1 MTIRKHELFIPD
13 NSSQEKAFE
22 KTTDFGVVAHAD
34 DLEMM
39 CCSAITNSYNS
50 NDKVFSGLVLTNGS
64 GASNIGQVILTES
77 EMVNT
82 RILEQNQA
90 ASIGRYGFI
99 AQLGYSSL
107 EAKDQKN
114 KDDIVEAL
122 SWYISR
128 ARPDRIYIHNLAD
141 KHSTHVVASLR
152 VLDALRS
159 LKDTY
164 KPKKLLAC
172 EIWRNLDW
180 LSDKEKVALPVLNN
194 KELIKEL
201 IQNYKSQ
208 IFSGKR
214 YDLALLGRLQANA
227 TFLDPYSED
236 TAPLV
241 SFAMD
246 VTHLIDEPR
255 EKTLEFI
262 DEKIS
267 TFRND
272 VVDTIKTYL

>member
-1 MTIRKHELFIPD
+1 MSIKKHELFIPD
-13 NSSQEKAFE
+13 NSSQEVAFS

-64 GASNIGQVILTES
+64 GASNIGQVILTEA

-90 ASIGRYGFI
+90 ATIGRYGFI

-107 EAKDQKN
+107 EAKEAKYKQ
-114 KDDIVEAL
+114 DIIEAL
-122 SWYISR
+122 SWYIEQSK
-128 ARPDRIYIHNLAD
+128 PERIYIHNLAD

-159 LKDTY
+159 LKDKY
-164 KPKKLLAC
+164 KPKQLLAC

-180 LSDKEKVALPVLNN
+180 LSDKEKVALPVLDN

-201 IQNYKSQ
+201 IQNFKSQ

-227 TFLDPYSED
+227 TFLDPYRED

-246 VTHLIDEPR
+246 VTHLIDSSKE
-255 EKTLEFI
+255 EVLDFI

-267 TFRND
+267 SFKND
-272 VVDTIKTYL
+272 VLGTIKTYL